1 MPNFSMETYYIG
13 LANTFHD
20 PAMAIIDSTG
30 KVVYAEASERY
41 LQYKRAVGCAA
52 DERETVH
59 RVLRDHCD
67 PQARFVIAKPWSSK
81 VDRSF
86 ELMRLIGATNHER
99 LPRRSESITKFLFGK
114 HVLFSQAWL
123 QFASFQLSG
132 GHLADILRISHGN
145 GNVHYVRFP
154 HHLAHAANAAFTG
167 PFTEAAV
174 MVVDGQG
181 EGGSITYFDYR
192 NGKLKEVHRVRGE
205 HSLGILYTV
214 CTQMCGFDSE
224 KGEEWKMMGL
234 APYGKVDENILEDFR
249 SLVQVDG
256 LNIKYRSLRHV
267 RNWFQRMQPRTR
279 APDASPIQAA
289 DLACTTQ
296 HFYAE
301 VMSMLLTR
309 FHALGLSDNLVLGGG
324 CALNSS
330 YNGQILDRTPFR
342 HLHVPCAPA
351 DDGNALGAAFLA
363 YQQEHPDRD
372 VRVSIQSPYLGAEI
386 STQTLEHLVKFGQI
400 LKSRHLPGTVYR
412 EAARLLAEGKLLG
425 WVQGRAEFG
434 PRALGN
440 RSILADPR
448 PADMKDRINS
458 LVKFREEFR
467 PFAPSIL
474 DEYGDEYFK
483 NYQVTPYMDRTLTFR
498 EWARA
503 KVPAVAHVNGTGR
516 LQSVRREWNERFYD
530 LIRAFHELTG
540 VPILLNTSFNI
551 MGKPIIHSVE
561 DAVALFY
568 TTGLDALVIGDYL
581 FEK

>member
-1 MPNFSMETYYIG
+1 METYYIG

-20 PAMAIIDSTG
+20 PAMAIIDPAG
-30 KVVYAEASERY
+30 KVVYAEASERF
-41 LQYKRAVGCAA
+41 LQYKRAIGCAA

-67 PQARFVIAKPWSSK
+67 PKARFVIAKPWSDK
-81 VDRSF
+81 AHRF
-86 ELMRLIGATNHER
+86 LEYLKLRGMTNHER
-99 LPRRSESITKFLFGK
+99 LPMQSERMTKFLFGE
-114 HVLFSQAWL
+114 HVLFSQGWL
-123 QFASFQLSG
+123 QYSSFQLSG
-132 GHLADILRISHGN
+132 GHLADILRIAHDN
-145 GNVHYVRFP
+145 KNVSYVRFP
-154 HHLAHAANAAFTG
+154 HHLTHAANGVFTS
-167 PFTEAAV
+167 PFTEAVV
-174 MVVDGQG
+174 MIVDGQG
-181 EGGSITYFDYR
+181 EGGSITYFDYK
-192 NGKLKEVHRVRGE
+192 NVKLREVHRVKGVQ
-205 HSLGILYTV
+205 SLGILYTV
-214 CTQMCGFDSE
+214 CTQMCGFDDE

-234 APYGKVDENILEDFR
+234 ASYGMLDEGILDDFR

-256 LNIKYRSLRHV
+256 MNIKYRSLRHV
-267 RNWFQRMQPRTR
+267 RDWFKRMQPRLR
-279 APDASPIQAA
+279 VPGSSPMQVA
-289 DLACTTQ
+289 DLAHTTQ
-296 HFYAE
+296 YFYAE
-301 VMSMLLTR
+301 VMGKLLNR

-330 YNGQILDRTPFR
+330 YNGQILDQTPFR
-342 HLHVPCAPA
+342 HLHIPCAPA

-363 YQQEHPDRD
+363 YQKENPGADI
-372 VRVSIQSPYLGAEI
+372 RVSIQSPYLGSEI
-386 STQTLEHLVKFGQI
+386 SAQSLQNLIKFGQI
-400 LKSRHLPGTVYR
+400 KKSRHLPGSVHQ

-474 DEYGDEYFK
+474 HEYGDEYFE

-498 EWARA
+498 ESARA
-503 KVPAVAHVNGTGR
+503 KVPAVVHVDGTGR
-516 LQSVRREWNERFYD
+516 LQSVRREWNERYYD
-530 LIRAFHELTG
+530 LIQAFRELTG
-540 VPILLNTSFNI
+540 IPMLLNTSFNI
-551 MGKPIIHSVE
+551 MGKPIMHSVE